1 MNYEQAIAE
10 LQKILTQLEDENVK
24 LEQALYL
31 FEKSIN
37 LSKICFD
44 KLNEAEGKIIILKK
58 QLDEIIEVP
67 FSSED

>member
-24 LEQALYL
+24 LEEALTL
-31 FEKSIN
+31 FEKSIE

-44 KLNEAEGKIIILKK
+44 KLNEAEGKITTLKK

>member
-24 LEQALYL
+24 LEQALSL

-44 KLNEAEGKIIILKK
+44 KLNETEGKITTLKK

>member
-24 LEQALYL
+24 LEQALSL

-44 KLNEAEGKIIILKK
+44 KLHETEGKITTLKK